1 MANGRRKNMKDF
13 FDWVLNPPVTGPKST
28 VLLRLMAGGV
38 FFWEGILKFVYV
50 NQGVG
55 RFTKLGMPFPIF
67 TADFVGSLEIVG
79 GLLLMAGLL
88 TRWMAI
94 PFVIEMIVAMLSTKI
109 SLYLGTS
116 PLPLPPAP
124 PKIGAWA
131 VLHEIRLEYAQ
142 MMVVLYLLINGPGKW
157 SLDALLA
164 RLRATPASEFIART
178 ALPRL
183 MSRSSELR
191 ANS

>member
-1 MANGRRKNMKDF
+1 
-13 FDWVLNPPVTGPKST
+13 
-28 VLLRLMAGGV
+28 LMAGGG
-38 FFWEGILKFVYV
+38 FFWGGIFKFVYV
-50 NQGVG
+50 NQGGG

-67 TADFVGSLEIVG
+67 TADFVGGLEIVG

-88 TRWMAI
+88 TRWVGI
-94 PFVIEMIVAMLSTKI
+94 PFIILMIVAMVSTKI

-131 VLHEIRLEYAQ
+131 VLHEIRSEYAQ
-142 MMVVLYLLINGPGKW
+142 LMVVFYLLINGSGKW

-164 RLRATPASEFIART
+164 RLRATRATEFVGRT
-178 ALPRL
+178 ALAGL
-183 MSRSSELR
+183 
-191 ANS
+191 

>member
-1 MANGRRKNMKDF
+1 MINTLNKHPNKKASSTMKNIIQ
-13 FDWVLNPPVTGPKST
+13 WLSQPPVDGPRSM

-38 FFWEGILKFVYV
+38 FFWEGVLKFVYA

-67 TADFVGSLEIVG
+67 TADFVGGLEIVG
-79 GLLLMAGLL
+79 GVLLMAGLL

-131 VLHEIRLEYAQ
+131 VLHEIRSDYAQ
-142 MMVVLYLLINGPGKW
+142 IMVVLYLLINGPGKW
-157 SLDALLA
+157 SIDALLA
-164 RLRATPASEFIART
+164 RLRGTRV
-178 ALPRL
+178 L
-183 MSRSSELR
+183 SSYEL
-191 ANS
+191 

>member
-1 MANGRRKNMKDF
+1 MKNIMR
-13 FDWVLNPPVTGPKST
+13 WLGQPPVDGPKST
-28 VLLRLMAGGV
+28 VFLRLMAGGV

-50 NQGVG
+50 NQGIG
-55 RFTKLGMPFPIF
+55 RFTKLEMPFPIF
-67 TADFVGSLEIVG
+67 TADFVGGLEIVG

-94 PFVIEMIVAMLSTKI
+94 PFIIEMIVAMLSTKI

-131 VLHEIRLEYAQ
+131 VLHEIRSEYAQ
-142 MMVVLYLLINGPGKW
+142 LMVVFYLLINGPGKW

-164 RLRATPASEFIART
+164 RLRATLATEFVGRT
-178 ALPRL
+178 ALAGL
-183 MSRSSELR
+183 MSSGSELGS
-191 ANS
+191 AS